1 MTDWQDAGAAT
12 LADRQAISDA
22 ITGLLDA
29 IDRRDWTAARS
40 HLAAQVTTN
49 YTSLF
54 GGSPRTQSDA
64 ELIEGW
70 CALLTGFDA
79 TQHLTGP
86 ILADISE
93 NTARVRCAVTAIHC
107 IGQDHW
113 TPSGHYELEL
123 LRAGSR
129 WVISA
134 IVYRNAFV
142 AGDGTLPQ
150 KAQARARRS
159 EEHTGDGPNRR
170 DGERQRSTAALRKT
184 AQ

>member
-1 MTDWQDAGAAT
+1 MMTESQDADTAT

-29 IDRRDWTAARS
+29 IDRRDWIAARGR
-40 HLAAQVTTN
+40 LAAQVRTD

-70 CALLTGFDA
+70 CALVPGFDA

-86 ILADISE
+86 ILAEISGDI
-93 NTARVRCAVTAIHC
+93 ARASCAVTAIHC

-134 IVYRNAFV
+134 IVYRNVFV
-142 AGDGTLPQ
+142 AGDGALLQ

-159 EEHTGDGPNRR
+159 EEHT
-170 DGERQRSTAALRKT
+170 
-184 AQ
+184 